1 MVLENFNQLLTKY
14 ARLLIQKGI
23 NVQKDDYVQINTD
36 LEQAPLVRIL
46 IKEAYEAGAKK
57 VFVNWTDD
65 QLSRLGYEYQS
76 VDTLTDIPQYKI
88 DEANDM
94 ITKRAK
100 RIALRSSNPNALKGI
115 DASKI
120 SAAQKA
126 SAEAMHDVRIATQAN
141 VVSWLVAAG
150 AGEEWAKLVFSD
162 LETTEEKV
170 DALWDQIFKTTR
182 VYEEDPVAAWDEHE
196 SRLQEKASFLNE
208 KQFKALHYTAPGTD
222 ITIGLPLNHIWES
235 AGSLNEKGEV
245 FVANM
250 PTEEV
255 FTAPDFRHIDGVISS
270 TKPLSY
276 GGVLIEDM
284 VFEFKDGQVVKAS
297 AAEGEETLLQLLDS
311 NDGARSLGE
320 VALVA
325 HQSPISQSGIIF
337 YNTLFDE
344 NASNHLAL
352 GSAYATSVQNG
363 TKMTQDELKEA
374 GLNRSTTH
382 VDFMVGSAEMNIDG
396 ITHDGEVV
404 PVFRNG
410 EWAF

>member
-65 QLSRLGYEYQS
+65 QVSRLGYEYQS

-150 AGEEWAKLVFSD
+150 AGEEWAKLVFPD

>member
-1 MVLENFNQLLTKY
+1 MVLENFDQLLTKY
-14 ARLLIQKGI
+14 AQLLIQKGI

-36 LEQAPLVRIL
+36 IEQAPLARLL
-46 IKEAYEAGAKK
+46 IKEAYLAGAKK
-57 VFVNWTDD
+57 VIINWTDD
-65 QLSRLGYEYQS
+65 QTTRLGYEYQD
-76 VDTLTDIPQYKI
+76 VETLTDIPQYRI

-94 ITKRAK
+94 IKKLAK
-100 RIALRSSNPNALKGI
+100 RISLRSSNPNALQGI
-115 DASKI
+115 DPSKI
-120 SAAQKA
+120 SAANKA
-126 SAEAMHDVRIATQAN
+126 NAEAMHDVRIATQAN

-150 AGEEWAKLVFSD
+150 AGEEWAKLVFPD
-162 LETTEEKV
+162 LATTEEQV

-182 VYEEDPVAAWDEHE
+182 VYEEDPVDAWDEHE
-196 SRLQEKASFLNE
+196 DRLQEKATFLNK
-208 KQFKALHYTAPGTD
+208 KQFKELHYTSPGTD
-222 ITIGLPLNHIWES
+222 IVIGLPKNHLWES
-235 AGSLNEKGEV
+235 AGSQNQQGEV
-245 FVANM
+245 FIANM

-255 FTAPDFRHIDGVISS
+255 FTAPDFRRIDGVISS

-276 GGVLIEDM
+276 GGVLIKDM

-297 AAEGEETLLQLLDS
+297 ASEGEETLLNLLDS
-311 NDGARSLGE
+311 DDGSRSLGE

-352 GSAYATSVQNG
+352 GSAYATSVLNG
-363 TKMTQDELKEA
+363 TKMSQDELKEV
-374 GLNRSTTH
+374 GLNRSTIH
-382 VDFMVGSAEMNIDG
+382 VDFMVGSGEMDIDG
-396 ITHDGEVV
+396 ITYEGEVI

>member
-1 MVLENFNQLLTKY
+1 MVLENFDQLLTKY

-65 QLSRLGYEYQS
+65 QVSRLGYEYQS

-150 AGEEWAKLVFSD
+150 AGEEWAKLVFPD